1 MIRFWNVNVLSKLML
16 LKKQSGRPKVD
27 DKNKMQN
34 TSSLYLSHHKFI
46 CPRRELYMDHCH
58 QRDQQEGIK
67 QQSFS
72 QIIIIIIIIITI
84 NAQHWPFFLMCP
96 FNKCIQRS
104 LRNIYYFFDCRC
116 QIPINIKKFSQLSR
130 FKTILKTSISNI

>member
-34 TSSLYLSHHKFI
+34 TSSLYLSHNKFI

-72 QIIIIIIIIITI
+72 QIIIIIIITI

-104 LRNIYYFFDCRC
+104 LRNIYYFFDRPC
-116 QIPINIKKFSQLSR
+116 QITINIKKFSQLSR
-130 FKTILKTSISNI
+130 FKTILKTSIQSV